1 MRIVFFGTSDFAV
14 PSLSKLIDCHEIAAV
29 ITKPDRPQGRRLLT
43 RPSAVKTKAQEL
55 GIPVSSIE
63 DIPVAEAIDKLKS
76 YEADLFV
83 VIAYGQILP
92 INVLSLPK
100 LYSVGLHASLLPK
113 YRGPSPISW
122 AVLSGEKR
130 TGITVFKLTE
140 KMDAGDIIIQQEAEI
155 SASDNAHTLSVKLSE
170 LGADL
175 LLKAVGTIEKKQERF
190 VKQIEGEATFT
201 PKLKKEDGLIDWKKS
216 ASEIHNK
223 VRAMF
228 GWPGAFSNLNGHKI
242 KILIAEI
249 GEAESNRS
257 RKPGEIIKVEPDGI
271 TVSCGQGIIK
281 IRELQEEGGKRLAVS
296 EYLPGHKVSPG
307 DFFLSS
313 H

>member
-1 MRIVFFGTSDFAV
+1 VRIVFFGTSNFAV
-14 PSLSKLIDCHEIAAV
+14 PSLSKLTDRHEVAAV

-92 INVLSLPK
+92 LTILSLPR
-100 LYSVGLHASLLPK
+100 LYSIGLHASLLPK
-113 YRGPSPISW
+113 YRGASPINW
-122 AVLSGEKR
+122 AILNGEKR
-130 TGITVFKLTE
+130 TGVTVFSLTG
-140 KMDAGDIIIQQEAEI
+140 KMDAGDIIMQEEEDI
-155 SASDNAHTLSVKLSE
+155 SESDDAHTLSVKLSE

-175 LLKAVGTIEKKQERF
+175 LLKATEAIERKQARF

-201 PKLKKEDGLIDWKKS
+201 SKLKKEDGLIDWKES

-242 KILIAEI
+242 KILVAEI
-249 GEAESNRS
+249 GEAESSRS

-271 TVSCGQGIIK
+271 TVYCGQGMIR